1 MRRHAFTLV
10 EVLVAI
16 VVFSVGILG
25 MAAMGTFLV
34 TQVREAGAFTHAA
47 TLSATVLDSLR
58 ASPCSAVS
66 GGTSTRGAAALR
78 WTASPTGP
86 VVAVTA
92 IVTIAGRRVPFQ
104 YTFDALLPC
113 ER

>member
-25 MAAMGTFLV
+25 LAAAGTFLV
-34 TQVREAGAFTHAA
+34 AQVREAGAFSHAA
-47 TLSATVLDSLR
+47 SLSSTVLDSLR
-58 ASPCSAVS
+58 ASPCTAIA
-66 GGTSTRGAAALR
+66 GGTGSRGAASLR
-78 WTASPTGP
+78 WTASPTGS

-92 IVTIAGRRVPFQ
+92 IVSITGRRVPFQ
-104 YTFDALLPC
+104 YTFDALVPC